1 MTTTADNREKVEL
14 SSSSSGHQIASC
26 NIQQSCREFG
36 KPIWIP
42 YVHAN
47 GDCLEQVHQKLGRKK
62 ERKKERKA
70 GGLDWKVYSLH
81 ARVSKVSEKKSG

>member
-1 MTTTADNREKVEL
+1 MEIAL
-14 SSSSSGHQIASC
+14 SRCTKSW
-26 NIQQSCREFG
+26 E
-36 KPIWIP
+36 
-42 YVHAN
+42 
-47 GDCLEQVHQKLGRKK
+47 GRKN